1 MRVRRVAIVLMAVGI
16 VTSAIYATGAF
27 SGILVSRDASVSVT
41 GDASGYL
48 GLKPAPGPN
57 GAYARYGDGGQ
68 LRLTLSEAVST
79 ENASG
84 EGLNPGA
91 VTTVENVFTITNQG
105 TQSVGLWLMD
115 GSDAV
120 TFTVDG
126 QSIEGQGN
134 AIALGTGDTKPVSVE
149 IDTRNADVNQNLLE
163 SVTFEADTDVNGQDV
178 SEQMDD
184 SSGEMDESESNDEQS
199 GESQSTPTSKEKED
213 DGESILTDNVFMN
226 TAEDVSNKFIKAGE
240 AVLDAGGELLKV
252 TGDFF
257 SGVADWGRQKLLEK
271 LSYVTN
277 QPIDALKSLGET
289 GWNTLIGFFLGEIGM
304 PGGSFQAQE
313 SNSVFYLGG
322 SLLSVFNP
330 ITDSVAGIRDLA
342 AHLVKGQALY
352 AAIEALG
359 LLPGGSVVED
369 LADLK
374 KITETWVT
382 NFPQKASRGLQPL
395 SDMVLKHLPTSA
407 QRPIRDIFPDA
418 AKRSDDASAG
428 VRKGPD
434 EIDENIIRN
443 LKQNPGYS
451 EARMKRLVN
460 SERFHPNDLKTLAKE
475 NTNLRFV
482 EGLSKNG
489 VSPENIKTLS
499 KTDANL
505 EIARRLSNRDFSGDG
520 LAYIAKYGDET
531 NPKLTL
537 ERAEEL
543 KNAGYKGEDIVAI
556 SRHAETSYLIRP
568 QSPLAEKFKGPLHA
582 HKAQNPAGAGVTT
595 NQLRKLREQ
604 DVPSGHV
611 SHYVENGY
619 SLKLVSFL
627 RDQGHSSGRIR
638 SFFLGSP
645 EKVKKQVERMRKI
658 RGSGSTGLSIAK
670 DVYGWCKVREKNGAK
685 ACPVSLTNTTSKE
698 GKQAMI
704 KRHNLNLP

>member
-1 MRVRRVAIVLMAVGI
+1 MRRVAIVLMAIGI

-27 SGILVSRDASVSVT
+27 SGLLVSRDASVSVT
-41 GDASGYL
+41 GDGSGYL
-48 GLKPAPGPN
+48 GLKPASGQN

-105 TQSVGLWLMD
+105 TQPIGLWLMD

-126 QSIEGQGN
+126 QSIEGQRN
-134 AIALGTGDTKPVSVE
+134 AIALGTGDTKPVGVE

-163 SVTFEADTDVNGQDV
+163 SVTFNASTDVNGQGGPGQDGGG
-178 SEQMDD
+178 SGGAEPNESRNNDDQTEQP
-184 SSGEMDESESNDEQS
+184 QP
-199 GESQSTPTSKEKED
+199 TPTQTPEANEEGGFNPLDPD
-213 DGESILTDNVFMN
+213 DY
-226 TAEDVSNKFIKAGE
+226 AEAG
-240 AVLDAGGELLKV
+240 DDLLKM

-257 SGVADWGRQKLLEK
+257 NGVASWGRQQLLEK

-289 GWNTLIGFFLGEIGM
+289 AWNTLMGFFLGEIGM
-304 PGGSFQAQE
+304 PGGSFEAQE

-322 SLLSVFNP
+322 SMLAVFNP

-342 AHLVKGQALY
+342 AHLVKKQALY
-352 AAIEALG
+352 AAIEAVG
-359 LLPGGSVVED
+359 LLPGGGVVED
-369 LADLK
+369 LTDLK

-382 NFPQKASRGLQPL
+382 NFPQKASRKLQPL
-395 SDMVLKHLPTSA
+395 SDMVLKHLSPSA
-407 QRPIRDIFPDA
+407 QRPIEDIFTKHTKALPPAIDDL
-418 AKRSDDASAG
+418 AKRDDLVGYTTS
-428 VRKGPD
+428 RMD
-434 EIDENIIRN
+434 RLRN
-443 LKQNPGYS
+443 S
-451 EARMKRLVN
+451 EGFTNTDIKRLADRN
-460 SERFHPNDLKTLAKE
+460 ADL
-475 NTNLRFV
+475 RMV

-489 VSPENIKTLS
+489 VSNTNIKALS

-505 EIARRLSNRDFSGDG
+505 EVARRLSNRGFSGDG
-520 LAYIAKYGDET
+520 LVYIAKYGGET

-543 KNAGYKGEDIVAI
+543 KNIGYKGEDIVAI
-556 SRHAETSYLIRP
+556 SRNAQSSYLFSP
-568 QSPLAEKFKGPLHA
+568 QLPFAKKVRGSHA
-582 HKAQNPAGAGVTT
+582 YKAQNPAKEAVTT

-619 SLKLVSFL
+619 SLKLVHYLSKK
-627 RDQGHSSGRIR
+627 GHSSGRIR
-638 SFFLGSP
+638 SLFLGSP
-645 EKVKKQVERMRKI
+645 EKVKRRMGEGRFL
-658 RGSGSTGLSIAK
+658 RDYGSAGASIVK
-670 DVYGWCKVREKNGAK
+670 DTYGWCNME
-685 ACPVSLTNTTSKE
+685 
-698 GKQAMI
+698 Q
-704 KRHNLNLP
+704 KRGEIVLPCGYLPYQNQSGGHN